1 MADKGCD
8 SKANCQ
14 AAGRP
19 GAVRVIA
26 CRKTAKAKP
35 TFIPKALE
43 KGRARIEQ
51 AVESATASSASPRC
65 ESTRENLASI
75 VAIASGF
82 IVIIRPR
89 CRGAAQ
95 HEHGQQTGTGE
106 VT

>member
-35 TFIPKALE
+35 TFLPKALE

-51 AVESATASSASPRC
+51 AVESPSASSASLRC

-75 VAIASGF
+75 VAIVHAAAGRRNTNTASKPEQA
-82 IVIIRPR
+82 R
-89 CRGAAQ
+89 
-95 HEHGQQTGTGE
+95 
-106 VT
+106 